1 MTQTIPIFLASD
13 DNYAPFVSTTIIS
26 IVKNT
31 NSFINFYIL
40 DGGIL
45 EWNKQKIISLKKD
58 FNNFNVEFLDM
69 KNSGLERF
77 PNIRHYSLNTFS
89 RYFIPEMKPDL
100 DKILYLDVDIIV
112 KSDIAELYNQDLEN
126 YPVGAVLEDFYP
138 NNYQHLKT
146 ICPTYK
152 GGSNYFNA
160 GVLLL
165 SLNYFRENNL
175 TQILVDKTI
184 ELKDVI
190 SCPDQD
196 IFNFIFDN
204 NFKILD
210 YKFNLMP
217 DYQEAIHELGKKEA
231 IDAISNPVILHYTA
245 FKPWNTLQGK
255 MVDDFWQVAKLSPFY
270 RELKMT
276 LDLKDTEKKLRF
288 LGKSLKDFLLK
299 KLTIKYRQYKILS
312 TITPRK
318 KSQFFRQKASELK
331 REIRWLK
338 SLYNETK
345 TGN

>member
-1 MTQTIPIFLASD
+1 MNQPIPIFLASD
-13 DNYAPFVSTTIIS
+13 DNYAPFVATTIIS

-31 NSFINFYIL
+31 SSFINFYIL

-45 EWNKQKIISLKKD
+45 EWNKQKILSIKKD
-58 FNNFNVEFLDM
+58 FNNFSVEFLDM

-89 RYFIPEMKPDL
+89 RYFIPEMKTDL

-126 YPVGAVLEDFYP
+126 YPVGAILEDFYP
-138 NNYQHLKT
+138 DNYTHLKK

-160 GVLLL
+160 GILLL
-165 SLNYFRENNL
+165 SLNYFRKNNL

-184 ELKDVI
+184 ELKDVL

-210 YKFNLMP
+210 YKYNLMP
-217 DYQEAIHELGKKEA
+217 DHQDYIHKLGKKEA
-231 IDAISNPVILHYTA
+231 IDAISKPVILHYTA
-245 FKPWNTLQGK
+245 RKPWNTLRAE
-255 MVDDFWQVAKLSPFY
+255 MSDDFWQIAKLSPFY
-270 RELKMT
+270 CDLKT
-276 LDLKDTEKKLRF
+276 SLDLKDIGKKIQFLSETFKKPLLNKLKIKHLKYKLFSKIFFGKKAEKYKQ
-288 LGKSLKDFLLK
+288 KVHN
-299 KLTIKYRQYKILS
+299 IKQDINWLS
-312 TITPRK
+312 T
-318 KSQFFRQKASELK
+318 L
-331 REIRWLK
+331 
-338 SLYNETK
+338 
-345 TGN
+345 